1 MPEDV
6 KKCEAHEEKHYRVPE
21 LAKLW
26 NLSEDT
32 IRRLFADEP
41 GVLVLPNRDGGRKR
55 CRRYTTLLIPESV
68 VRRVH
73 LRLSIPPEP
82 VLYQSH
88 VKTIPQTISAKP
100 HSGATPRAVPI
111 RQNRKD

>member
-26 NLSEDT
+26 NLSQDT
-32 IRRLFADEP
+32 IRRVFDGEP
-41 GVLVLPNRDGGRKR
+41 GVLTLPNCGDSRRR
-55 CRRYTTLLIPESV
+55 RRRYSTRLIPESV

-73 LRLSIPPEP
+73 LRLSTPPEL
-82 VLYQSH
+82 VLYQSP
-88 VKTIPQTISAKP
+88 VKVVPQTVPAKP